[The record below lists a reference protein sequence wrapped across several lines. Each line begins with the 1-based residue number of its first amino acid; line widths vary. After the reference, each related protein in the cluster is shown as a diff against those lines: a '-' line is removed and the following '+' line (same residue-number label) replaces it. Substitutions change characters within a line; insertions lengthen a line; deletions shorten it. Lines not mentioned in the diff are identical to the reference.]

1 MATEVNNILFKLQ
14 ADTAQL
20 RSEFA
25 KLNTGI
31 QNIQK
36 NTKETETGFRS
47 LKTTI
52 AGAAAA
58 FGGLSVASA
67 GVDFAKGAIK
77 AVADYEAVQISLETF
92 LGSASA
98 AKSLFAELE
107 QFSIKTPFTPEQVND
122 AAKSLLAFGEP
133 VEGLQTTLGR
143 IGDVAS
149 ATGKDFNELA
159 VIYGKARVQGTLFAE
174 DINQLT
180 EAGVP
185 VIQLFADQL
194 GVSAGE
200 VKKLGSEGK
209 ISFANLEQAF
219 TTLTSEGGRFFGLT
233 DKLSQSTS
241 GRLSTL
247 EGNWAELQRTVGEGL
262 LPVFE
267 TLTDLAFAVIEGLG
281 AIPSV
286 IEENKKTFIL
296 LGGAIGIYVAA
307 QNAALIAQL
316 RYEIGFKRL
325 LIQEQLSIGLKKLQS
340 FWTGATATATNLLT
354 GATTASAVASRGAAI
369 ATTAFNT
376 ALKSNPIGLVIGAL
390 TGLLLL
396 FSDYIFATDDAV
408 VATEELTASQKA
420 INQVNAQAN
429 TQIAKETGE
438 LKTLFDALKK
448 TNAGSEE
455 RKKLI
460 DQINGTYGVTLR
472 NIKDEKEFIQQLD
485 FAYQQ
490 LIVQIKNKA
499 QAEAKQTVLTDLYTK
514 QARAQQVAANSYIDL
529 SNAIASGNETAQR
542 IYATLVPSQK
552 KIVDDLLKQNDAVR
566 TQLADAPLQVS
577 EAGLQ
582 AAQNFANVGATLDP
596 LIANNPFAKFTED
609 ELKAVDE
616 FNKIQFGFSDEQ
628 LAEAKNNGQ
637 KLFTAFDVFLAQYQE
652 STDQI
657 DAVNKEF
664 VIDPFAGTTP
674 AKLSKSEQKAADN
687 LKKSINDLS
696 NNLAREIAK
705 QQLELKF
712 QPQLAD
718 DPKTFQE
725 RLRRIE
731 VESAK
736 SLEAFNQEIDQ
747 REAQAKADGTFTA
760 NALKFAEL
768 RKNGILLIQ
777 GETQSAITKLTI
789 DAETERNN
797 LIAELA
803 KINADRTLAEQQ
815 AAIQKLEGERSKL
828 IKKLSETRG
837 RDERNAIRS
846 QLNANL
852 QEIKNANKKAET
864 LELDLI
870 ETKRQ
875 ADIKS
880 AEGNVEKINV
890 INAQAQL
897 DRFNIEKKYADQRIA
912 LEGEVTEATITEND
926 KRKKEIEDAVKELVD
941 ATISATKTI
950 IDAQIQQTEAAIN
963 AQQKRVDAAREIA
976 DKGNAQLLELEQKRL
991 DDLNRQRAKYVKSQ
1005 QALNLIEIASNS
1017 ALAVAKAAAAGNG
1030 IATALTVAAAVI
1042 ALASGFAQA
1051 RAQAQSAAGFAHGGY
1066 TGDGGKFEPA
1076 GIVHRGE
1083 FVITKEKTQKFRPI
1097 LEAIHTGR
1105 NPMLIKGF
1113 SDGVMATNTKGMEAR
1128 LDRIE
1133 KAIRGQKGIELSID
1147 ERGING
1153 IVSRLQYKENRIKN
1167 AAR

>member
-20 RSEFA
+20 RSEFD
-25 KLNTGI
+25 KLKTGI
-31 QNIQK
+31 ENVQA
-36 NTKETETGFRS
+36 NTKKTESGFRS

-58 FGGLSVASA
+58 LGGISLASA
-67 GVDFAKGAIK
+67 SVDFAKGAIK
-77 AVADYEAVQISLETF
+77 AVADYEAVNISLETF

-98 AKSLFAELE
+98 AKQLFGELE
-107 QFSIKTPFTPEQVND
+107 QFSIKTPFTPEQVNN

-133 VEGLQTTLGR
+133 VDALQTTLGR

-247 EGNWAELQRTVGEGL
+247 EGNWTELQRTIGQGV

-267 TLTDLAFAVIEGLG
+267 LLTEAAFKVIAGLQ
-281 AIPSV
+281 AIPSF
-286 IEENKKTFIL
+286 IEENKRTVIL
-296 LGGAIGIYVAA
+296 LAGAVGIYVAA
-307 QNAALIAQL
+307 QNAAAIAQL

-325 LIQEQLSIGLKKLQS
+325 LIQEQLSVAAQKLRA
-340 FWTGATATATNLLT
+340 FWTGATTTVTNLLT
-354 GATTASAVASRGAAI
+354 GATTASAVATRGATI
-369 ATTAFNT
+369 AQQAFNT
-376 ALKSNPIGLVIGAL
+376 ALKANPIGLIIGAI
-390 TGLLLL
+390 TTLLLV
-396 FSDYIFATDDAV
+396 FSDYIFGTEEMVA
-408 VATEELTASQKA
+408 ATEELTAAQLA
-420 INQVNAQAN
+420 VADVNAKAN
-429 TQIAKETGE
+429 EQIGKETGE
-438 LKTLFDALKK
+438 LNALFAALKN
-448 TNAGSEE
+448 TNTGSEE

-460 DQINGTYGVTLR
+460 DQINGTYGTTLR
-472 NIKDEKEFIQQLD
+472 NIANEKEFIQQLD
-485 FAYQQ
+485 VAYQQ
-490 LIVQIKNKA
+490 LIKQIQNKA
-499 QAEAKQTVLTDLYTK
+499 RAEAKQTVLTDLFVK
-514 QARAQQVAANSYIDL
+514 QARANDFLANSYGEL
-529 SNAIASGNETAQR
+529 SKSIVAGNAAAQSIYET
-542 IYATLVPSQK
+542 LLPSQK
-552 KIVDDLLKQNDAVR
+552 KIVDDLIKTNQSVV
-566 TQLADAPLQVS
+566 TQLADAPLTVS
-577 EAGLQ
+577 ENAKDI
-582 AAQNFANVGATLDP
+582 AQNFAQLGTALDP
-596 LIANNPFAKFTED
+596 AIQNNPFLKLSDAETEALNKYN
-609 ELKAVDE
+609 ETLESEGGKA
-616 FNKIQFGFSDEQ
+616 IS
-628 LAEAKNNGQ
+628 
-637 KLFTAFDVFLAQYQE
+637 AFDFFLTQYQDT
-652 STDQI
+652 TDAI
-657 DAVNKEF
+657 NAVNKEF
-664 VIDPFAGTTP
+664 VIDPFVGTTP
-674 AKLSKSEQKAADN
+674 SALSKSEQKAADT
-687 LKKSINDLS
+687 LKKSINDLA
-696 NNLAREIAK
+696 NNLSREIAK
-705 QQLELKF
+705 QKLELKF
-712 QPQLAD
+712 QPELAD

-731 VESAK
+731 IESQK
-736 SLEAFNQEIDQ
+736 SLEAFNQEMDQ
-747 REAQAKADGTFTA
+747 READAKAEGTFTA
-760 NALKFAEL
+760 NALKFAEI
-768 RKNGILLIQ
+768 RKNGELLIR
-777 GETQSAITKLTI
+777 GEAQSAITKLTI